1 MILYILPRLLYKLG
15 AVIVSKTE
23 IANLERA
30 YKKSMQ
36 SLPDLREAEESA
48 NMLFGL
54 LPAEAELLLKVLSLF
69 GVITRLDNDH
79 PLRRLALR
87 QAD

>member
-1 MILYILPRLLYKLG
+1 
-15 AVIVSKTE
+15 
-23 IANLERA
+23 
-30 YKKSMQ
+30 MQ